1 MGNLQSISDITRLVQ
16 DVQYTAALRGMSE
29 PEKQRYFDTQ
39 KNELM
44 NSLLDEREA
53 TFQKT
58 YADATRNNAIQNS
71 LMFYLQRNY
80 DLKNMGDSFKVNNE
94 RAINVNVFNKDLA
107 GRQNEINEWSYNN
120 KLDTLFV
127 FQTLFITLLISAVL
141 VYLQKAGFYSSN
153 LLGLLTGVLLF
164 ANIAIIINRSMWTS
178 KTRDKRYWNRRR
190 FPTKDTGIIPGK
202 GPGACPTSLTS
213 TESVPAAAPTN
224 AGGLTTPSAQS
235 TSSLPSTMGPAP
247 TA

>member
-29 PEKQRYFDTQ
+29 PEKQKYFDTQ

-44 NSLLDEREA
+44 NSLLDEREG

-71 LMFYLQRNY
+71 LLFYLQRNY
-80 DLKNMGDSFKVNNE
+80 DLKGMGDSFKNNNE
-94 RAINVNVFNKDLA
+94 RAINVNVYNKDLA

-141 VYLQKAGFYSSN
+141 VYLQKAGFYSTQ

-164 ANIAIIINRSMWTS
+164 ANIAIIINRSMWTT

-190 FPTKDTGIIPGK
+190 FPTKSTGVAGK
-202 GPGACPTSLTS
+202 GPSACPTSLTS
-213 TESVPAAAPTN
+213 TESTPAAAPSS
-224 AGGLTTPSAQS
+224 ASGLTTSSAS
-235 TSSLPSTMGPAP
+235 TTTTTTGNMGQAP
-247 TA
+247 